1 MAKFQT
7 SESVE
12 INCPAG
18 TVFQYVTDISQ
29 ATLWR
34 PNISVRAY
42 SDDPFAV
49 GATWNDITKFMGR
62 DMTVNVEV
70 AALEVG
76 QHIEMK
82 QEGEDILRKRDL
94 EFQP

>member
-1 MAKFQT
+1 MA
-7 SESVE
+7 
-12 INCPAG
+12 
-18 TVFQYVTDISQ
+18 
-29 ATLWR
+29 
-34 PNISVRAY
+34 
-42 SDDPFAV
+42 
-49 GATWNDITKFMGR
+49 
-62 DMTVNVEV
+62 VNVEV